1 MMLRAVKSPR
11 FMFTVII
18 TASLC
23 IACDTSVDVSKSPM
37 KNSQTKDPIVEE
49 EVISPVETISIEA
62 LEQQLSPLHARI
74 LELESQLESI
84 QQATASAMS
93 KKEDE
98 RFEQSV
104 MEQKI
109 SDLQNENQEL
119 SNQVAAQEETIQQL
133 EDELSTMN
141 AQYKEELAKQPTPPQ
156 NNWFTGPTLY
166 LGIYNE
172 TLNELHDS
180 EKPTITR

>member
-1 MMLRAVKSPR
+1 ML
-11 FMFTVII
+11 TVII

-23 IACDTSVDVSKSPM
+23 VACDTSVDVSKPSMESNP
-37 KNSQTKDPIVEE
+37 KKAPVVEE
-49 EVISPVETISIEA
+49 TVVTPPAETISIEA

-74 LELESQLESI
+74 LELENELEST

-98 RFEQSV
+98 HFEQSV

-119 SNQVAAQEETIQQL
+119 SSQVAAQDETIQQL

-141 AQYKEELAKQPTPPQ
+141 AQHKEELAKQTIPQ
-156 NNWFTGPTLY
+156 QTN
-166 LGIYNE
+166 
-172 TLNELHDS
+172 
-180 EKPTITR
+180 